1 MEALSNDEIIN
12 ILINLIS
19 IAFLVATVFTALYT
33 YFLLPLL
40 LSSSPSVSFG
50 PEEEQFDVNE
60 QDIEKEVE
68 EKPINIKRFLWRPR
82 LKFWLKQLS
91 VLVTGVISIVQYY
104 LRYNTFKF
112 MCVFERFCFESLIF
126 LNI

>member
-1 MEALSNDEIIN
+1 MEALSNDDIIN

-50 PEEEQFDVNE
+50 EEQFDVND
-60 QDIEKEVE
+60 QDIEEVE
-68 EKPINIKRFLWRPR
+68 ENPTNIKRFLWRPR

-91 VLVTGVISIVQYY
+91 ILVTGVISIVQYC
-104 LRYNTFKF
+104 LR
-112 MCVFERFCFESLIF
+112 
-126 LNI
+126 